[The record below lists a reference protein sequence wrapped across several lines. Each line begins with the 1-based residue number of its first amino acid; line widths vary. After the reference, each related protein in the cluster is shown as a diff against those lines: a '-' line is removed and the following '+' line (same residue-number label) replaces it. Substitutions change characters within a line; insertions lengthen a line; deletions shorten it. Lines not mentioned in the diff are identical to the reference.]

1 MSVQRW
7 SDEHSARTSPRGLVI
22 YDDDDDLFTLKTGD
36 NEWVTY
42 SRDRLPFADPLRD
55 RDIDGDRGDQI
66 VGQIA
71 VGDVS

>member
-1 MSVQRW
+1 MSAYRW
-7 SDEHSARTSPRGLVI
+7 DGSLTAAAAPIGVVI
-22 YDDDDDLFTLKTGD
+22 YDDGDDLFTVKVRG

-66 VGQIA
+66 VGQIE
-71 VGDVS
+71 VPQ